1 MLQWPVVII
10 DVTRLEYT
18 WKIESGKSDIGYPII
33 IDDFKNIMCYK
44 PRVERKS
51 VCISAE
57 LDIYEKNF
65 TYI

>member
-18 WKIESGKSDIGYPII
+18 WTIESGKSDIVYPIN
-33 IDDFKNIMCYK
+33 IDDLINTMCYK
-44 PRVERKS
+44 PKVERKS

-57 LDIYEKNF
+57 LEIYEKKI